1 MRRVKKCTE
10 ACSILLYL
18 HPETETDKRDLLGA
32 LACMVVDTKKSRD
45 KSHMRSGDPRDQLM
59 RFSPNSNAL
68 ESGEPTN

>member
-1 MRRVKKCTE
+1 MRRVKKCIE

-18 HPETETDKRDLLGA
+18 HPETEPDKRDLLGI
-32 LACMVVDTKKSRD
+32 LAYMVIDTKKSRD
-45 KSHMRSGDPRDQLM
+45 KSHMRSGDPRDQIM